1 MGALIMGSNGALR
14 STLDRAK
21 SALWLR
27 KVTRCGEGVVVDG
40 QPLIVN
46 AGEMT
51 IGDGARLSS
60 RPVQSHFVLGDNA
73 VLEIGKRVSV
83 SYGAAVSAQSE
94 VRIGDD
100 TTIGP
105 FVVIMD
111 SDFHVVGDRAAH
123 SVPTPIRIG
132 RNVTIEAR
140 VTVLRGSTIGDGA
153 RIKSGSVVSGHIPAS
168 AVVGGVPARSLV
180 QESPSQKADLPTL
193 VMRVLNL
200 AVLPDLKDGPD
211 QIPQWDSLG
220 SLKLLLAL
228 EQTFGVTIGERQLK
242 SAQSVAGL
250 AEIVRV
256 ARGAA

>member
-1 MGALIMGSNGALR
+1 MGAALR

-27 KVTRCGEGVVVDG
+27 NVTRCGEGVFADG

-46 AGEMT
+46 SGV
-51 IGDGARLSS
+51 ISLGDGVRLSS
-60 RPVQSHFVLGDNA
+60 HPVQSHIVAGAKAL
-73 VLEIGKRVSV
+73 VEIGKRVSIG
-83 SYGAAVSAQSE
+83 YGAAISAESE
-94 VRIGDD
+94 VRIGDN

-111 SDFHVVGDRAAH
+111 SDFHVAGNRAAH
-123 SVPTPIRIG
+123 SVATPIRIG
-132 RNVTIEAR
+132 RGVTIEAR

-153 RIKSGSVVSGHIPAS
+153 RIKSGSVVSGHIAAS

-180 QESPSQKADLPTL
+180 KESPSEKADLPTL

-200 AVLPDLKDGPD
+200 SAPPNLKDGPD

-250 AEIVRV
+250 AEIVRA
-256 ARGAA
+256 ARASA

>member
-1 MGALIMGSNGALR
+1 MSLSARR
-14 STLDRAK
+14 STFERAR

-27 KVTRCGEGVVVDG
+27 KVTRCGHGVFADG
-40 QPLIVN
+40 QPLILN
-46 AGEMT
+46 SGSMSL
-51 IGDGARLSS
+51 GDGARLSS
-60 RPVQSHFVLGDNA
+60 HPVQSHFVASEGA
-73 VLEIGKRVSV
+73 VLEIGKRVSI
-83 SYGAAVSAQSE
+83 SYGAAISAQSG

-100 TTIGP
+100 TTVGP

-111 SDFHVVGDRAAH
+111 SDFHVAGDRSAH
-123 SVPTPIRIG
+123 SAATPITIG
-132 RNVTIEAR
+132 RGVTIEAR

-180 QESPSQKADLPTL
+180 KESRSEMADLPTL

-200 AVLPDLKDGPD
+200 SALPNLKDGPD

-242 SAQSVAGL
+242 AAQSVAGL
-250 AEIVRV
+250 AEIVR
-256 ARGAA
+256 AASAPA